1 MSGKKNANGNKAEA
15 YDRLLNLNS
24 YINNPL
30 ASGVNLTSNLSNK
43 AQGTIVIGMWLI
55 FAMQILMVIDS
66 AISGGATYNIY
77 GAITSNYQFSS
88 KFISAS
94 IEIIFTLFLFYTC
107 YVNQVSWMINKIKS
121 KHDII

>member
-15 YDRLLNLNS
+15 YDKMIRLNS
-24 YINNPL
+24 FINNPF
-30 ASGVNLTSNLSNK
+30 AIGANFTSGFSTK
-43 AQGTIVIGMWLI
+43 AQGTIVIGMWLV
-55 FAMQILMVIDS
+55 FVLQIIMIIDS